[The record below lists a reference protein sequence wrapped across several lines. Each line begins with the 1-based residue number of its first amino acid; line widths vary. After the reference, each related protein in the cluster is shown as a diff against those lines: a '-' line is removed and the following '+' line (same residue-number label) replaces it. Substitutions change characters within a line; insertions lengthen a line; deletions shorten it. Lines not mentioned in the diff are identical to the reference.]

1 MRQLIAIRDSFDGQV
16 LYLILVKENEIINE
30 LEIQKRINEL
40 QNGEEDFDYNSLLEE
55 LKRYYSNKIE
65 RVIDF
70 YMDDG
75 IETIWF

>member
-55 LKRYYSNKIE
+55 LKIYYSNKIE

-70 YMDDG
+70 YMGDG